1 MVPPLIERPDALEFG
16 HQQWTQ
22 PAFSSGRSVNT
33 QSSLPSHP
41 QVSFKCPSKI
51 GHTPEASSGS
61 TSTQAASSKS
71 SEHGVK
77 RKRGVTE
84 QPLAN
89 HTLVPFIT
97 PSSAAARS
105 IDHAT
110 TNPSSKLRQ
119 IVPYPAPP
127 DILAASHAKYRSNVE
142 AAHQAI
148 LNKRATDPTYNKE
161 PALAWTIWEDDLV
174 IGHMLDIRLDPSVP
188 LTEARFEECSRR
200 LRDIDHVDRAPGA
213 VKNMWNRIGRARSG
227 FDERK
232 SKSEVYATSQ
242 QSKKAKVTG

>member
-1 MVPPLIERPDALEFG
+1 MVAPLTERPDALEFG
-16 HQQWTQ
+16 QQQWTQ
-22 PAFSSGRSVNT
+22 PASISDHVVNT
-33 QSSLPSHP
+33 QSSLPPHS
-41 QVSFKCPSKI
+41 QVSFKRLSTTA
-51 GHTPEASSGS
+51 HTSESSSSSISNQFPFS
-61 TSTQAASSKS
+61 TS
-71 SEHGVK
+71 SEQGVK
-77 RKRGVTE
+77 RKREVTE

-97 PSSAAARS
+97 PSSAIARS

-119 IVPYPAPP
+119 KVPYPAPP
-127 DILAASHAKYRSNVE
+127 DILAASHAKYQSNIE

-148 LNKRATDPTYNKE
+148 LSKRATDPTYNKE

-174 IGHMLDIRLDPSVP
+174 IGHMLDIKLDPSVP

-242 QSKKAKVTG
+242 QSKKAKATG